1 MSAPMSTARLR
12 YLLTIYQLGQGGP
25 VRSVQIADRLDVTR
39 ASVNRM
45 LAVLTR
51 EQVVQKEHYGRVQL
65 TAQGLELASR
75 CWRQY
80 SDLCQVLE
88 SRLDLPAEQLSSQ
101 AIAVVADLGPDGVQ
115 GILDSVERP
124 A

>member
-1 MSAPMSTARLR
+1 MSTARLR

-115 GILDSVERP
+115 GILDSVGRP

>member
-51 EQVVQKEHYGRVQL
+51 EKVVQKEHYGRVQL

-115 GILDSVERP
+115 GILDSVGRP

>member
-51 EQVVQKEHYGRVQL
+51 EQVVQTEHYGRVQL

-115 GILDSVERP
+115 GILDSVGRP

>member
-115 GILDSVERP
+115 GILVSVERP

>member
-124 A
+124 S

>member
-115 GILDSVERP
+115 GILDSVEWP

>member
-75 CWRQY
+75 CWRQ
-80 SDLCQVLE
+80 
-88 SRLDLPAEQLSSQ
+88 
-101 AIAVVADLGPDGVQ
+101 
-115 GILDSVERP
+115 
-124 A
+124 